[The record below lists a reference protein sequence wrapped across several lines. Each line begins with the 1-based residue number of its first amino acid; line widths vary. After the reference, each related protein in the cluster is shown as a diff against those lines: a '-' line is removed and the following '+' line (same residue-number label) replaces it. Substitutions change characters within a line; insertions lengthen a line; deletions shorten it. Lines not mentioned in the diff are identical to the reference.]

1 MKETRTRA
9 VVAQWGIPFGLLFFA
24 VCIILIRF
32 ASTSSEKAESTV
44 EKNMLDTVSH
54 YASAFS
60 KNLGAYMVA
69 SKPLATL
76 MENYSYQDIE
86 LAENISEAVMKNST
100 AYMVVFCNEKGEGIL
115 QDGTRVFL
123 EDTDYYADCS
133 DTEASYTWSR
143 DDGITGESCI
153 VAAVP
158 LFKSNTLKGHLLVY
172 YSLTDFEE
180 IIHLREFD
188 SSAYYAV
195 IDEHDNVICS
205 VGAVNPLFAEEGFW
219 KHILETGTN
228 TKELEK
234 EKNRFDSQLQGMTV
248 IESGDESRDMALVYA
263 PVGINDWKFV
273 LGISHTYVQT
283 LQDREWQTIRA
294 LLKKLVVYLIFF
306 VAVVLA
312 INITI
317 KFKEL
322 ERHKELEGKAET
334 DLLTGLTNKVS
345 TERKISDYM
354 REHPHE
360 QGVLFLLDVDNFKK
374 INDTKGHAFG
384 DEVLQTLGHK
394 LRAEFRVS
402 DIVGRT
408 GGDEFMIFL
417 KDMKGPEGIRKEASR
432 VEDLFHD
439 FRAGEYVKYS
449 VTASIGAAVFPDD
462 AADFPALY
470 KAADAAL
477 YRVKQNGKN
486 KLFFFGDEPEN
497 VEEAGQIKQ

>member
-234 EKNRFDSQLQGMTV
+234 EK
-248 IESGDESRDMALVYA
+248 
-263 PVGINDWKFV
+263 
-273 LGISHTYVQT
+273 
-283 LQDREWQTIRA
+283 
-294 LLKKLVVYLIFF
+294 
-306 VAVVLA
+306 
-312 INITI
+312 
-317 KFKEL
+317 
-322 ERHKELEGKAET
+322 
-334 DLLTGLTNKVS
+334 
-345 TERKISDYM
+345 
-354 REHPHE
+354 
-360 QGVLFLLDVDNFKK
+360 
-374 INDTKGHAFG
+374 
-384 DEVLQTLGHK
+384 
-394 LRAEFRVS
+394 
-402 DIVGRT
+402 
-408 GGDEFMIFL
+408 
-417 KDMKGPEGIRKEASR
+417 
-432 VEDLFHD
+432 
-439 FRAGEYVKYS
+439 S
-449 VTASIGAAVFPDD
+449 V
-462 AADFPALY
+462 
-470 KAADAAL
+470 
-477 YRVKQNGKN
+477 
-486 KLFFFGDEPEN
+486 
-497 VEEAGQIKQ
+497 

>member
-9 VVAQWGIPFGLLFFA
+9 VVTQWGIPFGLLFLA

-60 KNLGAYMVA
+60 KNLDAYMVA

-86 LAENISEAVMKNST
+86 LAENISRAVMKNSS
-100 AYMVVFCNEKGEGIL
+100 AYMVIFCNESGEGIL
-115 QDGTRVFL
+115 QDGTRIL
-123 EDTDYYADCS
+123 LTDTDYYGNCS
-133 DTEASYTWSR
+133 NTEASYTWSR

-153 VAAVP
+153 VASVP
-158 LFKSNTLKGHLLVY
+158 LFKDNTLKGHLLVY
-172 YSLTDFEE
+172 YSLTDFES
-180 IIHLREFD
+180 IIRVREFD

-205 VGAVNPLFAEEGFW
+205 VGKENSLFVQEGFW
-219 KHILETGTN
+219 KHILEVGAN

-234 EKNRFDSQLQGMTV
+234 ERNRFDSQMQGMTV
-248 IESGDESRDMALVYA
+248 IENETGKGSMALIYA

-273 LGISHTYVQT
+273 IGLSNTYIETMQA
-283 LQDREWQTIRA
+283 REWQTIRE
-294 LLKKLVVYLIFF
+294 LLKRLVVYLLCFAI
-306 VAVVLA
+306 AVLA
-312 INITI
+312 INVTI
-317 KFKEL
+317 KLKEL
-322 ERHKELEGKAET
+322 EKHKELEGKAET

-345 TERKISDYM
+345 TERKISEYM

-384 DEVLQTLGHK
+384 DEVLRTLGHK

-417 KDMKGPEGIRKEASR
+417 KDMKGQDGIRKEAAR
-432 VEDLFHD
+432 VNDLFHN

-470 KAADAAL
+470 KAADEAL
-477 YRVKQNGKN
+477 YKVKQNGKN
-486 KLFFFGDEPEN
+486 KLFFSGEDLEGA
-497 VEEAGQIKQ
+497 EEEEGKKV